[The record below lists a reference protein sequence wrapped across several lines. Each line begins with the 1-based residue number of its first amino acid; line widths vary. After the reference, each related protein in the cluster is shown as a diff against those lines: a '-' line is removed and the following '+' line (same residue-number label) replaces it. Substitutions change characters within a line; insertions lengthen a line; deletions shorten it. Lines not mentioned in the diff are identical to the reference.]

1 MATPQC
7 VSNDPDIVTPFGY
20 IVAGV
25 IFMVLF
31 AGLFAVHV
39 WQGLKYKSL
48 WLGLAFS
55 LGAFGEITGWLARTV
70 AWRCLYSVRLLEMQL
85 AALIMG
91 LLNPAFRLGKLDA
104 TSALLL

>member
-1 MATPQC
+1 MATSQC
-7 VSNDPDIVTPFGY
+7 VSYDPDIVTPFGY
-20 IVAGV
+20 RPSIVAGV

-39 WQGLKYKSL
+39 WQGLKYKCL

-55 LGAFGEITGWLARTV
+55 LGAFGEFTGWLARTV
-70 AWRCLYSVRLLEMQL
+70 AWRCPYSVRLLEMQL

-91 LLNPAFRLGKLDA
+91 LLFP
-104 TSALLL
+104 